1 VINTLD
7 LVAGY
12 LLGIA
17 LMICIIM
24 MARSFV
30 RRHVSVPGLE
40 VAEVGAI
47 TLVLAIVAA
56 VVVLRMIIVPIVSHL
71 SF

>member
-1 VINTLD
+1 MINTLD
-7 LVAGY
+7 LVVGY

-24 MARSFV
+24 AARSFV

-56 VVVLRMIIVPIVSHL
+56 VVVLGMML
-71 SF
+71 TKK